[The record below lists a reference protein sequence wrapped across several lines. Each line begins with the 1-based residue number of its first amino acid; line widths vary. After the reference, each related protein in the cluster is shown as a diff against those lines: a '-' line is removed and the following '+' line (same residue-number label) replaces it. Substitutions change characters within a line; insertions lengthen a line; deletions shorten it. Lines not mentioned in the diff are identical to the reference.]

1 MKHGE
6 QFLLSVGTEPEL
18 SKKPYV
24 DPGDQRRG
32 TKRVPIEP
40 VQPPEQMSLWDSESS

>member
-6 QFLLSVGTEPEL
+6 QFQLSVGTEPEP

-24 DPGDQRRG
+24 DPGDQPRR
-32 TKRVPIEP
+32 TKPARTEP